1 MHDKTKTPLI
11 GITAATLPN
20 NVHDWGPTAVGQ
32 LNTYVEAVI
41 AGGGVPMILPL
52 LLDDELINLLVDTCD
67 GFLLAGG
74 FDIDPVHYGE
84 KNLYSEGI
92 DQVRD
97 AFELRLVSRIDTTD
111 KPILAICRG
120 MQVLNVARGGTLYQ
134 DISTQL
140 PGSLDHSHAKT
151 VQDYTQ
157 LSHDLT
163 LSEGSLLRGV
173 IGEATIK
180 TNSQHHQAVKQLGQN
195 LVVTSRASDDVIES
209 FEDPMKPFVVGVQS
223 HPEMLYATTEHRWLA
238 LFEKFIATACG
249 VYERHTTNDIVVD
262 PEEIEHEPA
271 TPLP

>member
-74 FDIDPVHYGE
+74 FDIDPIHYGE
-84 KNLYSEGI
+84 KNLYSQNI

-97 AFELRLVSRIDTTD
+97 AFELRLISSIDKTN
-111 KPILAICRG
+111 KPMLAICRG
-120 MQVLNVARGGTLYQ
+120 TQVLNVARGGTLYQ
-134 DISTQL
+134 DIPSQL
-140 PGSLDHSHAKT
+140 PGSLDHSHVKT

-163 LSEGSLLRGV
+163 LSEGSRLRDV

-180 TNSQHHQAVKQLGQN
+180 TNSQHHQAVKQLGKN
-195 LVVTSRASDDVIES
+195 LVVTAQASDGIVEAI
-209 FEDPMKPFVVGVQS
+209 EDPSKPFVIGVQS
-223 HPEMLYATTEHRWLA
+223 HPETLFETTEHRWAA
-238 LFEKFIATACG
+238 LFEQFIAACRG
-249 VYERHTTNDIVVD
+249 HYGRAVD
-262 PEEIEHEPA
+262 DVMVDLEEIELEPA
-271 TPLP
+271 TVLV